1 MELEAATV
9 SLAFFIKSLD
19 RPSNL
24 LQKYITK
31 NKKENKNMF
40 LFSSET
46 AKMVKH
52 TSPRGEHNIDLSPA
66 MGEVCCYA

>member
-1 MELEAATV
+1 MPEEET
-9 SLAFFIKSLD
+9 D
-19 RPSNL
+19 

-31 NKKENKNMF
+31 NKKENKSMF

-52 TSPRGEHNIDLSPA
+52 TSLRGEHNISLSPV

>member
-1 MELEAATV
+1 M
-9 SLAFFIKSLD
+9 D
-19 RPSNL
+19 

-31 NKKENKNMF
+31 NKKENKSMF

-52 TSPRGEHNIDLSPA
+52 TSLGEFL
-66 MGEVCCYA
+66 V

>member
-1 MELEAATV
+1 MVATEPLEKVMELEAATV

-46 AKMVKH
+46 AKM
-52 TSPRGEHNIDLSPA
+52 
-66 MGEVCCYA
+66 

>member
-1 MELEAATV
+1 M
-9 SLAFFIKSLD
+9 D
-19 RPSNL
+19 

-31 NKKENKNMF
+31 NKKENKSMF

-52 TSPRGEHNIDLSPA
+52 TSLRGEHNIDLSPVA
-66 MGEVCCYA
+66 GEVCCHA